1 MLVHPGSLRQKRW
14 RGRRFKRMLRLRRR
28 VEPHTEERDTDL
40 EAVLQRGCHL
50 RSLQDALQTI
60 SVQHKAG
67 VPRCTRHIPAT

>member
-1 MLVHPGSLRQKRW
+1 
-14 RGRRFKRMLRLRRR
+14 MLRLRRQ

-60 SVQHKAG
+60 SVQHGAG
-67 VPRCTRHIPAT
+67 LPRCVRHDC